1 MRRITFMPGTYCT
14 YNEILEIVDDAD
26 RVIGQT
32 TRKDIHRKGMLHRSS
47 MCLCSIL
54 PDR

>member
-14 YNEILEIVDDAD
+14 DNEILEILDDAD

-32 TRKDIHRKGMLHRSS
+32 TRKGIHRKEMLDRSS

-54 PDR
+54 PNR